1 MKTRKIFLLLTH
13 SHDFYCIDLV
23 AEHLRKQG
31 YDAVRMNT
39 DHFPGKYRFSWHF
52 ANGRKGFTLT
62 IGKKAI
68 TSEDV
73 AAVWV
78 RKVLFPPADETI
90 DPAYRA
96 AVANENS
103 EIVRSFLTHLG
114 EYPSLDPYDRLDR
127 AESKPLQQNYAI
139 QCGVTIPP
147 SIITNSLKE
156 AKAFMQP
163 GKTYI
168 TKLLRPIGWS
178 MGAGASF
185 FYTSFIQKKDL
196 AAGHF
201 AAHPVLVQEFVPKQ
215 YELRIAYVG
224 GEFFAGKL
232 TVEEYEAD
240 WRVPGK
246 QGEWSAYQ
254 LPAAECKKLHRVMKL
269 LGLNFG
275 AIDIIR
281 GTDNKY
287 YFLEVNPIGEWG
299 MLEKFTGLP
308 ISGAIAKHLIKIAK
322 HEK

>member
-1 MKTRKIFLLLTH
+1 LKTEKTFLLLTH

-23 AEHLRKQG
+23 ADHLRKQG
-31 YDAVRMNT
+31 YDSVRMNT
-39 DHFPGKYRFSWHF
+39 DHFPGKYGFTWNF
-52 ANGRKGFTLT
+52 ANERKGFTLT
-62 IGKKAI
+62 IGKKTI
-68 TSEDV
+68 TSEQV
-73 AAVWV
+73 AAVWI
-78 RKVLFPPADETI
+78 RKALFPPPDETI
-90 DPAYRA
+90 DPAYRHV
-96 AVANENS
+96 VANENS

-114 EYPSLDPYDRLDR
+114 SYPSLDPYDLLDR

-139 QCGVTIPP
+139 ECGITIPP
-147 SIITNSLKE
+147 SIIGNSLKE
-156 AKAFMQP
+156 AKAFMQK

-178 MGAGASF
+178 MGGDSNF
-185 FYTSFIQKKDL
+185 FYTSFIKKSDL
-196 AAGHF
+196 AADHF
-201 AAHPVLVQEFVPKQ
+201 AAHPVLIQEFVPKK
-215 YELRIAYVG
+215 YELRVAYVG

-232 TVEEYEAD
+232 AVEEFEVD
-240 WRVPGK
+240 WRIPGK
-246 QGEWSAYQ
+246 NGEWSAYK
-254 LPAAECKKLHRVMKL
+254 LPAAECKKLHRMMKM

-308 ISGAIAKHLIKIAK
+308 ISEAIAKHLIKIAK